1 MMYGTVK
8 MMYGT
13 VKSFKPD
20 RGWGFIIPDG
30 GGRDIFVHARE
41 LNGMTLA
48 QGQRV
53 GFLIKSNG
61 DKGDRATNVII
72 LLGNSPQDGRDQS
85 SSEMR

>member
-1 MMYGTVK
+1 

-13 VKSFKPD
+13 VKSFKPE

-53 GFLIKSNG
+53 GFLVKSNG
-61 DKGDRATNVII
+61 SKGDRAINVIV
-72 LLGNSPQDGRDQS
+72 LLGDQQPSRDQP
-85 SSEMR
+85 SSEA

>member
-1 MMYGTVK
+1 MQ
-8 MMYGT
+8 YGT
-13 VKSFKPD
+13 VKSYKPE

-30 GGRDIFVHARE
+30 GGRDVFVHARE
-41 LNGMTLA
+41 LNGLTIA

-72 LLGNSPQDGRDQS
+72 LLGSSPQDGRDQS